1 MMLVDFL
8 QFIRK
13 KELCTGRDRILI
25 AVSGGIDS
33 MVLLDLFLA
42 AGYEIGIAHCNFKL
56 RGKESDGDESFVKK
70 KAHDLGVPF
79 FVERFRTNKFSKD
92 HGMSVQMAAREL
104 RYEWFGKIR
113 QENRYDYIAT
123 AHHLNDDIET
133 SLFNL
138 FKGTGLQGLTG
149 IPVRNNHVIRPLL
162 FASKA
167 MIMDYAQ
174 EKNISFREDQ
184 SNLELKYRRNLIRNK
199 IIPLIEE
206 INPGFIST
214 MSTTLERLNDAQ
226 RVISYWLEGH
236 KNDYMKRK
244 GGHIYLASAFFQRI
258 NSPVFLHEVLKEW
271 GFHYDQSRDI
281 LKKQAGRTG
290 ALYFSESHVLNV
302 DREFLIISPRMMGL
316 DAPYEWPEDIAE
328 IETKF
333 GWFKKETVLMTDVE
347 SMTDPD
353 AEFFDLTSLKFPFF
367 VRSWEEGDRFMP
379 LGMKGKKKLSDFMI
393 DEKIPVNLKQRL
405 PVILSGGDIIWVVG
419 YRIDDRFKI
428 IPGSNKIL
436 KITFEPFYDQPV

>member
-1 MMLVDFL
+1 MMLADFL

-13 KELCTGRDRILI
+13 QGLCTVKDRILV

-33 MVLLDLFLA
+33 MVLLDLFVE
-42 AGYEIGIAHCNFKL
+42 AGYEIGIAHCNFGL
-56 RGKESDGDESFVKK
+56 RGKESDDDESFVKK
-70 KAHDLGVPF
+70 KAQHLGVPF
-79 FVERFRTNKFSKD
+79 FVERFRTDKFSKD
-92 HGMSVQMAAREL
+92 HGISVQMAAREL
-104 RYEWFGKIR
+104 RYEWFGKIL
-113 QENRYDYIAT
+113 QENQYDFIAT
-123 AHHLNDDIET
+123 AHHLNDHIET

-149 IPVRNNHVIRPLL
+149 IPVRHNQLIRPLL

-167 MIMDYAQ
+167 MIMDYAGK
-174 EKNISFREDQ
+174 KNMSFREDR
-184 SNLELKYRRNLIRNK
+184 SNVELKYRRNLIRNK

-214 MSTTLERLNDAQ
+214 MTTTLERLNDTQ
-226 RVISYWLEGH
+226 RLISYWLERH
-236 KNDYMKRK
+236 RNDFMKRK
-244 GGHIYLASAFFQRI
+244 GEHIYLESAFFQRI
-258 NSPVFLHEVLKEW
+258 NSPVFLHEVLKAW
-271 GFHYDQSRDI
+271 GFHYDQCRDI
-281 LKKQAGRTG
+281 LKKRAGRTG
-290 ALYFSESHVLNV
+290 ALYFSESHALNV
-302 DREFLIISPRMMGL
+302 DREFLIISPRMMGH

-333 GWFKKETVLMTDVE
+333 GLFKKETVIKADVQ
-347 SMTDPD
+347 SMTDPN
-353 AEFFDLTSLKFPFF
+353 AEFFDLTSLKFPLF
-367 VRSWEEGDRFMP
+367 VRSWGEGDRFMP

-405 PVILSGGDIIWVVG
+405 PVLLSGGAIIWVVG

-428 IPGSNKIL
+428 IPESNQIL